1 MHIKKNKFKIII
13 LSTILVI
20 FFVIFSLWNLI
31 SDGYDKQNKVTL
43 FLKEVIP
50 TKIARNIRDSFFII
64 PTLKNENEY
73 LKRIVKKYDQLYE
86 GTLIQKIDISSENN
100 NYNFNLKEFYIPFK
114 RIDLLEGWSSE
125 KNNRSK
131 HYLDIIGNDIFLMS
145 GQGETIF
152 FEKDKIQEKKLKYK
166 IIENNI
172 NKILKEKNYISGGIR
187 DIHYNNGDIYVS
199 LLFKDKKGYSMD
211 IYNAKFNKNYLNFN
225 IFFKTNTY
233 WDKYTVRQ
241 GGRIETYKNNQ
252 ILLTIGDVT
261 YRDKV
266 QSDDN
271 LYGKIIS
278 IDKSK
283 KSFKIVSKGHRNQQ
297 GLHYLKKKDII
308 VNSEHGPKG
317 GDEIN
322 FNKYD
327 GKIQNFGWPV
337 ASYGDE
343 YTKKTEFLRSHK
355 DNNFVEPLKYYVP
368 SIGISEIEIKE
379 NINSKNENLLLV
391 SSLRANSIY
400 FIKVSKDFKRIIN
413 EDRLFIQNQRI
424 RDLKYDNI
432 DGTIYMIFENTP
444 SLGVIKLR

>member
-1 MHIKKNKFKIII
+1 MRIKKNKFKLIV
-13 LSTILVI
+13 LSAILVI

-31 SDGYDKQNKVTL
+31 SDGYDKQNKLTL

-125 KNNRSK
+125 KNNKSK
-131 HYLDIIGNDIFLMS
+131 HYLDIIGNDVFLMS

-152 FEKDKIQEKKLKYK
+152 FEKDKVQKEKLNYK

-172 NKILKEKNYISGGIR
+172 NKILNEKNYISGGIR
-187 DIHYNNGDIYVS
+187 DIHYNDGDIYVS

-233 WDKYTVRQ
+233 WDKYSVRQ

-271 LYGKIIS
+271 FYGKIIS

-297 GLHYLKKKDII
+297 GLYYLKKNDII
-308 VNSEHGPKG
+308 VNTEHGPKG

-322 FNKYD
+322 FNKFD

-355 DNNFVEPLKYYVP
+355 DNNFIEPLKYYVP

-379 NINSKNENLLLV
+379 NINTKNENLLLV

-400 FIKVSKDFKRIIN
+400 FIKVDKDFKKIIN

-424 RDLKYDNI
+424 RDLKYDSI
-432 DGTIYMIFENTP
+432 EGRIYMIFENTP
-444 SLGVIKLR
+444 SLGIIKLR

>member
-1 MHIKKNKFKIII
+1 MRIKKNKFKLIA
-13 LSTILVI
+13 LSTILLI

-43 FLKEVIP
+43 FLKEIIP

-73 LKRIVKKYDQLYE
+73 LKKIVKKYDQLYE

-100 NYNFNLKEFYIPFK
+100 NYNFNLKEFYVPFK

-125 KNNRSK
+125 KNNKSK
-131 HYLDIIGNDIFLMS
+131 HYLDIIGNDVFLMS

-152 FEKDKIQEKKLKYK
+152 FEKDKVQKEKLNYK

-172 NKILKEKNYISGGIR
+172 NKILNEKNYISGGIR
-187 DIHYNNGDIYVS
+187 DIHYNDGDIYVS

-271 LYGKIIS
+271 LYGKIIA

-297 GLHYLKKKDII
+297 GLYYLKKNDII

-322 FNKYD
+322 FNKFD

-355 DNNFVEPLKYYVP
+355 DNNFIEPLKYYVP

-379 NINSKNENLLLV
+379 NINTKNENLLLV

-400 FIKVSKDFKRIIN
+400 FIKVDKDFKKIIN

-424 RDLKYDNI
+424 RDLKYDSI
-432 DGTIYMIFENTP
+432 EGRIYMIFENTP

>member
-1 MHIKKNKFKIII
+1 MHIKKNKFKLII
-13 LSTILVI
+13 LFTILVI

-355 DNNFVEPLKYYVP
+355 NNNFIEPLKYYVP

>member
-1 MHIKKNKFKIII
+1 MHIKKNKFKLII

-20 FFVIFSLWNLI
+20 IFVIFSLWNLI

-86 GTLIQKIDISSENN
+86 GTLIQKIEINSENN
-100 NYNFNLKEFYIPFK
+100 NYNFDLKEFYIPFK

-152 FEKDKIQEKKLKYK
+152 FEKDKIQEKKLNYK

>member
-1 MHIKKNKFKIII
+1 M
-13 LSTILVI
+13 LI

-43 FLKEVIP
+43 FLKEIIP

-73 LKRIVKKYDQLYE
+73 LKKIVKKYDQLYE
-86 GTLIQKIDISSENN
+86 GTLIQKIDISSESN

-125 KNNRSK
+125 KNNKSK
-131 HYLDIIGNDIFLMS
+131 HYLDIIGNDVFLMS

-152 FEKDKIQEKKLKYK
+152 FEKDKVQKEKLNYK

-172 NKILKEKNYISGGIR
+172 NKILNEKNYISGGIR
-187 DIHYNNGDIYVS
+187 DIHYNDGDIYVS

-211 IYNAKFNKNYLNFN
+211 IYNAKFKKKYLNFN

-271 LYGKIIS
+271 FYGKIIA

-283 KSFKIVSKGHRNQQ
+283 KSFKILSKGHRNQQ
-297 GLHYLKKKDII
+297 GLYYLKKM
-308 VNSEHGPKG
+308 
-317 GDEIN
+317 
-322 FNKYD
+322 
-327 GKIQNFGWPV
+327 
-337 ASYGDE
+337 
-343 YTKKTEFLRSHK
+343 T
-355 DNNFVEPLKYYVP
+355 
-368 SIGISEIEIKE
+368 
-379 NINSKNENLLLV
+379 
-391 SSLRANSIY
+391 
-400 FIKVSKDFKRIIN
+400 
-413 EDRLFIQNQRI
+413 
-424 RDLKYDNI
+424 
-432 DGTIYMIFENTP
+432 
-444 SLGVIKLR
+444 

>member
-1 MHIKKNKFKIII
+1 MRIKKNKFKLIA
-13 LSTILVI
+13 LSTILLI

-43 FLKEVIP
+43 FLKEIIP

-73 LKRIVKKYDQLYE
+73 LKKIVKKYDQLYE
-86 GTLIQKIDISSENN
+86 GTLIQKIDISSESN

-125 KNNRSK
+125 KNNKSK
-131 HYLDIIGNDIFLMS
+131 HYLDIIGNDVFLMS

-152 FEKDKIQEKKLKYK
+152 FEKDKVQKEKLNYK

-172 NKILKEKNYISGGIR
+172 NKILNEKNYISGGIR
-187 DIHYNNGDIYVS
+187 DIHYNDGDIYVS

-271 LYGKIIS
+271 FYGKIIA

-297 GLHYLKKKDII
+297 GLYYLKKNDII

-322 FNKYD
+322 FNKFD

-355 DNNFVEPLKYYVP
+355 DNNFIEPLKYYVP

-379 NINSKNENLLLV
+379 NINTKNENLLLV

-400 FIKVSKDFKRIIN
+400 FIKVDKDFKKIIN

-424 RDLKYDNI
+424 RDLKYDSI
-432 DGTIYMIFENTP
+432 EGRIYMIFENTP

>member
-1 MHIKKNKFKIII
+1 MRIKKNKFKLIA
-13 LSTILVI
+13 LSTILLI

-43 FLKEVIP
+43 FLKEIIP

-73 LKRIVKKYDQLYE
+73 LKKIVKKYDQLYE
-86 GTLIQKIDISSENN
+86 GTLIQKIDISSESN
-100 NYNFNLKEFYIPFK
+100 NYNFNLKEFYVPFK

-125 KNNRSK
+125 KNNKSK
-131 HYLDIIGNDIFLMS
+131 HYLDIIGNDVFLMS

-152 FEKDKIQEKKLKYK
+152 FEKDKVQKEKLNYK

-172 NKILKEKNYISGGIR
+172 NKILNEKNYISGGIR
-187 DIHYNNGDIYVS
+187 DIHYNDGDIYVS

-271 LYGKIIS
+271 LYGKIIA

-297 GLHYLKKKDII
+297 GLYYLKKNDII

-322 FNKYD
+322 FNKFD

-355 DNNFVEPLKYYVP
+355 DNNFIEPLKYYVP

-379 NINSKNENLLLV
+379 NINTKNENLLLV

-400 FIKVSKDFKRIIN
+400 FIKVDKDFKKIIN

-424 RDLKYDNI
+424 RDLKYDSI
-432 DGTIYMIFENTP
+432 EGRIYMIFENTP

>member
-1 MHIKKNKFKIII
+1 MRIKKNKFKLIA
-13 LSTILVI
+13 LSTILLI

-43 FLKEVIP
+43 FLKEIIP

-73 LKRIVKKYDQLYE
+73 LKKIVKKYDQLYE
-86 GTLIQKIDISSENN
+86 GTLIQKIDISSESN
-100 NYNFNLKEFYIPFK
+100 NYNFNLKEFYVPFK

-125 KNNRSK
+125 KNNKSK
-131 HYLDIIGNDIFLMS
+131 HYLDIIGNDVFLMS

-152 FEKDKIQEKKLKYK
+152 FEKDKVQKEKLNYK

-172 NKILKEKNYISGGIR
+172 NKILNEKNYISGGIR
-187 DIHYNNGDIYVS
+187 DIHYNDGDIYVS

-271 LYGKIIS
+271 FYGKIIA

-297 GLHYLKKKDII
+297 GLYYLKKNDII
-308 VNSEHGPKG
+308 VNTEHGPKG

-322 FNKYD
+322 LNKFD

-355 DNNFVEPLKYYVP
+355 DNNFIEPLKYYVP

-379 NINSKNENLLLV
+379 NINTKNENLLLV

-400 FIKVSKDFKRIIN
+400 FIKVDEDFKKIIN

-424 RDLKYDNI
+424 RDLKYDSI
-432 DGTIYMIFENTP
+432 DGRIYMIFENTP
-444 SLGVIKLR
+444 SLGIIKLR

>member
-1 MHIKKNKFKIII
+1 MLIKKNKFKLIV
-13 LSTILVI
+13 LSAILVI

-125 KNNRSK
+125 KNNKSK

-152 FEKDKIQEKKLKYK
+152 FEKDKIQNEKLNYK

-172 NKILKEKNYISGGIR
+172 NNILKEKNYISGGIR
-187 DIHYNNGDIYVS
+187 DIHYDGGDIYIS

-233 WDKYTVRQ
+233 WDKYSVRQ

-271 LYGKIIS
+271 FYGKIIS

-297 GLHYLKKKDII
+297 GLYYLKKNDII
-308 VNSEHGPKG
+308 VNTEHGPKG

-322 FNKYD
+322 FNKFD

-355 DNNFVEPLKYYVP
+355 DNNFIEPLKYYVP

-379 NINSKNENLLLV
+379 NINTKNENLLLI

-400 FIKVSKDFKRIIN
+400 FIKVDEDFKKIIN

-424 RDLKYDNI
+424 RDLKYDSI
-432 DGTIYMIFENTP
+432 DGRIYMIFENTP

>member
-1 MHIKKNKFKIII
+1 MRIKKNKFKLIA
-13 LSTILVI
+13 LSTILLI

-43 FLKEVIP
+43 FLKEIIP

-73 LKRIVKKYDQLYE
+73 LKKIVKKYDQLYE
-86 GTLIQKIDISSENN
+86 GTLIQKIDISSESN
-100 NYNFNLKEFYIPFK
+100 NYNFNLKEFYVPFK

-125 KNNRSK
+125 KNNKSK
-131 HYLDIIGNDIFLMS
+131 HYLDIIGNDVFLMS

-152 FEKDKIQEKKLKYK
+152 FEKDKVQKEKLNYK

-172 NKILKEKNYISGGIR
+172 NKILNEKNYISGGIR
-187 DIHYNNGDIYVS
+187 DIHYNDGDIYVS

-241 GGRIETYKNNQ
+241 GGRIGTYKNNQ

-271 LYGKIIS
+271 FYGKIIS

-283 KSFKIVSKGHRNQQ
+283 KSFKILSKGHRNQQ
-297 GLHYLKKKDII
+297 GLYYLKKNDII

-322 FNKYD
+322 FNKFD

-355 DNNFVEPLKYYVP
+355 DNNFIEPLKYYVP

-379 NINSKNENLLLV
+379 NINTKNENLLLV

-400 FIKVSKDFKRIIN
+400 FIKVDKDFKKIIN

-424 RDLKYDNI
+424 RDLKYDSI
-432 DGTIYMIFENTP
+432 EGRIYMIFENTP

>member
-1 MHIKKNKFKIII
+1 MRIKKNKFKLIL

-64 PTLKNENEY
+64 PTLKNENKY
-73 LKRIVKKYDQLYE
+73 LKKIVKKYDQLYE
-86 GTLIQKIDISSENN
+86 GTLIEEIDIGSENN
-100 NYNFNLKEFYIPFK
+100 NYNFSLKEFYIPFK

-152 FEKDKIQEKKLKYK
+152 FEKDKILEKKLNYK

-172 NKILKEKNYISGGIR
+172 NKILEEKNYISGGIR
-187 DIHYNNGDIYVS
+187 DIHYNDGDIYIS
-199 LLFKDKKGYSMD
+199 FLFKDKKGYSMD
-211 IYNAKFNKNYLNFN
+211 IYNAKFNKSYLNFN

-278 IDKSK
+278 IDKSN
-283 KSFKIVSKGHRNQQ
+283 KSFKILSKGHRNQQ
-297 GLHYLKKKDII
+297 GLYYLKKNDII

-322 FNKYD
+322 FNKFD

-343 YTKKTEFLRSHK
+343 YTKKTKFLRSHK
-355 DNNFVEPLKYYVP
+355 DNNFIEPLKYYVP

-400 FIKVSKDFKRIIN
+400 FVKVDKDFKQIIN

-444 SLGVIKLR
+444 SLGVMKLR